1 MAKLSEVGIMVA
13 RASSPAEAAAET
25 AISEAISETVA
36 SLTKAIVLVLQ
47 SDGRDRFARA
57 ERLSKLATSLQRQ
70 GSNRVAD
77 LQQCGDDYENG
88 NGYGGLMPAAIRPAF
103 NDQADLMRQITMQL
117 APMHAS
123 TTRTQ
128 RATELRELTEA
139 KENMQGDDR
148 AAVDVRIKAILQQL
162 KGDDANGNDP
172 VVPANLLRGHPVG
185 EPGRG
190 DDDAELREA
199 VAVGGGGDADF
210 ARACGAAEVGPQ
222 AMGEPVRFP
231 RPE

>member
-1 MAKLSEVGIMVA
+1 MAKLSEVDIMEMVS
-13 RASSPAEAAAET
+13 RGPAEIAAET
-25 AISEAISETVA
+25 AISEAISATVVA
-36 SLTKAIVLVLQ
+36 LTKAIVLVLQ

-70 GSNRVAD
+70 GSSRVAD
-77 LQQCGDDYENG
+77 LQPDDDDGIGGIYNG
-88 NGYGGLMPAAIRPAF
+88 GHIPIRPAF
-103 NDQADLMRQITMQL
+103 NDQADLMRQLTMQL
-117 APMHAS
+117 APMHAA
-123 TTRTQ
+123 TARTHL
-128 RATELRELTEA
+128 ATELRELTEA
-139 KENMQGDDR
+139 KENMHVDDR
-148 AAVDVRIKAILQQL
+148 AAVDVRIKVILQQL

-199 VAVGGGGDADF
+199 VAVGGGGDAVV

-222 AMGEPVRFP
+222 AMGEPLRFP